1 MKSFLGEPS
10 DRTAEATTSP
20 NQLQPNIGK
29 KRLGASPLTHDAPS
43 QGHVAQMQRILHNA
57 KVTLHRD
64 MAAASSPASSIESR
78 MKLDPISPAKSLRF
92 EQPINDEQDPD
103 ADQKR
108 WRYSTAPQTLAVL
121 SVDVREPLP
130 SPTLPD
136 LFLQQ
141 VSHGSEGIEP
151 VSSGF
156 ASPNMQQSS
165 CAVHEAV
172 ATALPSSRDKPED
185 DTDTTV
191 PSMASILAST
201 LGDTELEKSLTQ
213 LKMSTEDT
221 EEDSGEESPIVR
233 HLKQRSRGT
242 SMELQLPS
250 SPERGIFLS
259 ETAEAAANSAKAKR
273 KLLKAVWNSDVEDD
287 YQEACSA
294 AEEDEVARITM
305 RCPDPVMHR
314 FGAGTPCLN
323 PSLQLQSS
331 LLTRR
336 PASASGQNLIMLGR
350 GDSQLRQHVI
360 APRAPRATSTGSPMP
375 FARGRSRRE
384 TADRY
389 HNPQQYPSPYTREQL
404 YMDTLHEHFS
414 PGWYYAQDPM
424 PPAPRATIRPQY
436 SFSTAASRVV
446 GADQAPDSRIRDSY
460 KTDTLTA
467 LAKPPNR
474 YRKNGIGA
482 DVAPRGV
489 SRYYQRPPPSMR
501 PPSAQSRPSSRRT
514 YASGDDVRFR
524 SSPPRALSPEPY
536 LPVRRKRA
544 VDDSFVISEDAG
556 DQEIEPAMR
565 LQGSDDIMEVDEE
578 TKAAVRTSIFGTNT
592 PEALHKARQC
602 IKELSPNV
610 QVFRKGTQEH
620 AHLRKKRRPSYWDN
634 DLKEVRESPVGRGGV
649 NSPVSAQESMRAE
662 FEIASL
668 RNAEMDLDEED
679 LSAEVSKPGMDLE
692 QRLSAFRA
700 EKLSE
705 HTRTEIGTG
714 LLTAE

>member
-1 MKSFLGEPS
+1 
-10 DRTAEATTSP
+10 
-20 NQLQPNIGK
+20 
-29 KRLGASPLTHDAPS
+29 
-43 QGHVAQMQRILHNA
+43 
-57 KVTLHRD
+57 
-64 MAAASSPASSIESR
+64 
-78 MKLDPISPAKSLRF
+78 
-92 EQPINDEQDPD
+92 
-103 ADQKR
+103 
-108 WRYSTAPQTLAVL
+108 
-121 SVDVREPLP
+121 
-130 SPTLPD
+130 
-136 LFLQQ
+136 
-141 VSHGSEGIEP
+141 
-151 VSSGF
+151 
-156 ASPNMQQSS
+156 
-165 CAVHEAV
+165 
-172 ATALPSSRDKPED
+172 
-185 DTDTTV
+185 
-191 PSMASILAST
+191 
-201 LGDTELEKSLTQ
+201 
-213 LKMSTEDT
+213 
-221 EEDSGEESPIVR
+221 
-233 HLKQRSRGT
+233 
-242 SMELQLPS
+242 
-250 SPERGIFLS
+250 
-259 ETAEAAANSAKAKR
+259 
-273 KLLKAVWNSDVEDD
+273 
-287 YQEACSA
+287 
-294 AEEDEVARITM
+294 
-305 RCPDPVMHR
+305 
-314 FGAGTPCLN
+314 
-323 PSLQLQSS
+323 
-331 LLTRR
+331 
-336 PASASGQNLIMLGR
+336 
-350 GDSQLRQHVI
+350 
-360 APRAPRATSTGSPMP
+360 
-375 FARGRSRRE
+375 
-384 TADRY
+384 
-389 HNPQQYPSPYTREQL
+389 
-404 YMDTLHEHFS
+404 
-414 PGWYYAQDPM
+414 
-424 PPAPRATIRPQY
+424 
-436 SFSTAASRVV
+436 
-446 GADQAPDSRIRDSY
+446 
-460 KTDTLTA
+460 LTA

-489 SRYYQRPPPSMR
+489 SRYYQRLPPSMR

-705 HTRTEIGTG
+705 HMRTEIGTG